1 MMANK
6 PNKTNAMRMLDSA
19 KIKYEVLNYDLDKD
33 LFSGE
38 AVSDLLGLDYGQCYK
53 TLALRH
59 EHDIYI
65 CVISVKD
72 ELDLKKCAREL
83 GVKNLE
89 MVHVKDLLKDVGYE
103 RGSVTP
109 VGVKKN
115 KGIFFDDEVSNYE
128 EIEISAGAYGSG
140 LKVNRDELL
149 KYLKAQVKDIVKDE
163 MAQ

>member
-1 MMANK
+1 MK
-6 PNKTNAMRMLDSA
+6 TNKTNAMRMLDNA
-19 KIKYEVLNYDLDKD
+19 KINYEVLTYDLNKD

-38 AVSDLLGLDYGQCYK
+38 AVSDLLGLDHGQCYK

-59 EHDIYI
+59 DRDIYI

-72 ELDLKKCAREL
+72 EIDLKKCAKEL

-115 KGIFFDDEVSNYE
+115 KGIFFDDEVNNYE
-128 EIEISAGAYGSG
+128 IIEISAGAYGLG
-140 LKVNRDELL
+140 LKVNKDELL
-149 KYLKAQVKDIVKDE
+149 KYLKAQVKDIVKE
-163 MAQ
+163 NG

>member
-1 MMANK
+1 MK
-6 PNKTNAMRMLDSA
+6 VNKTNAMRMLDRA
-19 KIKYEVLNYDLDKD
+19 KISYEVLEYDLDKD

-38 AVSDLLGLDYGQCYK
+38 RVSDLLGLDYGQCYK

-59 EHDIYI
+59 EHDIYL

-72 ELDLKKCAREL
+72 ELDLKKCAKAL

-109 VGVKKN
+109 IGVKKN
-115 KGIFFDDEVSNYE
+115 KGIVFDDETKNYE
-128 EIEISAGAYGSG
+128 TIEISAGAYGLG
-140 LKVNRDELL
+140 LKVNKEELI
-149 KYLKAQVKDIVKDE
+149 KYLHAQVKDIVKDE
-163 MAQ
+163 L

>member
-1 MMANK
+1 M
-6 PNKTNAMRMLDSA
+6 NKTNAMRMLDRA
-19 KIKYEVLNYDLDKD
+19 KISYEVLEYDLDKD

-38 AVSDLLGLDYGQCYK
+38 AVSDLLGLEYAQCYK

-72 ELDLKKCAREL
+72 ELDLKKCAKAC

-115 KGIFFDDEVSNYE
+115 KGIFFDDEVLNHE
-128 EIEISAGAYGSG
+128 IIEISAGAYGLG
-140 LKVNRDELL
+140 LKVKRDALL
-149 KYLKAQVKDIVKDE
+149 KYLNAKTGDVVKDE
-163 MAQ
+163 L